1 MLKAMGVCLIPVPII
16 DTMALTRVQV
26 NLLRNLSEAYGIKF
40 SRYKVKNLIATLV
53 GRSLILSLSVPVA
66 SFMKIIPVVGQTVGS
81 FGMSVSAGATTYA
94 LGKVFANHFASGGTL
109 QDFNSEEKKEDYE
122 NLVKKGKE
130 VVSELKK
137 KTEPL

>member
-1 MLKAMGVCLIPVPII
+1 MGVCLIPVPII

-109 QDFNSEEKKEDYE
+109 QDFNSDEKKEDYE

-130 VVSELKK
+130 VVFELNKKK